1 MHSGGIAVDVEAKDV
16 AVDLEKMTAVIDAR
30 DSKVIYIVENEKVQ
44 AIPLPQY
51 GTLEIQCQNHNIGN
65 LSYKITLKR

>member
-1 MHSGGIAVDVEAKDV
+1 MDVEAKDV